1 MPGAWNCESDFD
13 PHLVTW
19 ASPYHDL
26 HGGLYRSYPECR
38 RGVGR
43 ERGKKEKKKKQWGLT
58 YPFVVEKADDAN
70 VRQERL
76 EAAVE
81 DAADFQHEFGPFRRW
96 HVVTWTR
103 GKHVDT
109 DDTAGNV
116 SWLLVYLL
124 TSGMFSND
132 HMLAIIASIQGSQLL
147 VYFLSPRVS

>member
-1 MPGAWNCESDFD
+1 MTSTVDYTVAIQKVD
-13 PHLVTW
+13 
-19 ASPYHDL
+19 
-26 HGGLYRSYPECR
+26 GGWEGS
-38 RGVGR
+38 GG
-43 ERGKKEKKKKQWGLT
+43 KKKKQCGLT

-70 VRQERL
+70 LRQERL

-116 SWLLVYLL
+116 SWLLVYPL
-124 TSGMFSND
+124 TSRMF
-132 HMLAIIASIQGSQLL
+132 Q
-147 VYFLSPRVS
+147 